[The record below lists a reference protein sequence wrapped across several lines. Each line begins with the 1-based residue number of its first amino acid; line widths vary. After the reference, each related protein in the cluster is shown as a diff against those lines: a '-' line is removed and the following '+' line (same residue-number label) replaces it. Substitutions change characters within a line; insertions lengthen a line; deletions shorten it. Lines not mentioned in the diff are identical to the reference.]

1 MCKRID
7 RIQLVAYHGV
17 YARDQRRESKAHVPR
32 TDRMHVCKMRIVSN
46 QTMIVHIGN
55 ASIAPTN
62 IMTPAQS
69 IYAPMV
75 NISKIQ
81 LTKCVQHVSVY
92 DMDIRGSAF
101 GCIWNV
107 AINTERD
114 TSVAP
119 MLIGTNGV
127 RNNT

>member
-7 RIQLVAYHGV
+7 RIQFVTKHGV

-32 TDRMHVCKMRIVSN
+32 TDRMLVCEMCMVSIKATFIRI
-46 QTMIVHIGN
+46 GK
-55 ASIAPTN
+55 ASIAPTD
-62 IMTPAQS
+62 IMTHAQS
-69 IYAPMV
+69 IYASMV

-81 LTKCVQHVSVY
+81 LTKCVQYASVY
-92 DMDIRGSAF
+92 DMHIRGSAF

-107 AINTERD
+107 AINTDRD

-119 MLIGTNGV
+119 MLM
-127 RNNT
+127 NTKRV